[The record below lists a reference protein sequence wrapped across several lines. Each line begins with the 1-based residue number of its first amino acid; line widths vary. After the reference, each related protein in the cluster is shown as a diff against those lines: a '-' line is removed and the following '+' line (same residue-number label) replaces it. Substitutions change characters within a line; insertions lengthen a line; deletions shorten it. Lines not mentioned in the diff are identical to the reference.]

1 MGENTSDKKLIRGIS
16 LPGAVSLNMIDMIG
30 VGPFI
35 TIPLIISA
43 MGGPQAMIG
52 WVLGA
57 FLAMCD
63 GLVWAELGAAMPEAG
78 GSYQYL
84 KEIYGKKKFGKLA
97 PFLFIFQ
104 LSFSAPLSIAS
115 GCVGLAMYAA
125 YIFPSLNT
133 TFFNFDINIPIPILG
148 LMEANLSLSNGTF
161 AAIGICLL
169 AVLLLY
175 RRVNIINKIAQYLWV
190 GVILTVGWIIFSGVA
205 HFDSSLA
212 FNFPPGA
219 FNLTSG
225 FFLGLGSA
233 MLISVYD
240 YWGYYNVCFIGG
252 EIERPEKN
260 IPKAIII
267 SILLVGVMYIIMN
280 TSILGVIPWQEI
292 SETSNSD
299 AHKFIVSVFM
309 QKIYGS
315 WAGYLV
321 TVLIM
326 WTAFSSVFSLLLG
339 YSRVPYAASL
349 KGDYF
354 KAFSLV
360 HPKNNFPSFSLL
372 VMGVVACAF
381 CFLKLKDIIA
391 ALVVIRIIIQFLA
404 QTVGVIIYRIQRKDV
419 VRPFKMWLYPLPA
432 VIAFIGFIYV
442 LISRQNF
449 LKEVR
454 YAIVLIIIGTI
465 LFIWRTYLKKESPT
479 IQNNQGLKN

>member
-1 MGENTSDKKLIRGIS
+1 MIENTPDKNLVRGVS

-63 GLVWAELGAAMPEAG
+63 GLVWAELGAAMPKAG

-84 KEIYGKKKFGKLA
+84 KEIYGKKRFGRLV

-115 GCVGLAMYAA
+115 GCVGLAMYAS
-125 YIFPSLNT
+125 YIFPFLNRT
-133 TFFNFDINIPIPILG
+133 LFNLDLNIPIPL
-148 LMEANLSLSNGTF
+148 LDSLEANLSIGYSAL
-161 AAIGICLL
+161 AAVVICLL
-169 AVLLLY
+169 AVFLLY
-175 RRVNIINKIAQYLWV
+175 RRINIINKIAQYLWV
-190 GVILTVGWIIFSGVA
+190 GVIITVVWIIISGIA
-205 HFDSSLA
+205 HFDSKLA
-212 FNFPPGA
+212 FDFPPGA
-219 FNLTSG
+219 FNFTTG

-233 MLISVYD
+233 MLISIYD
-240 YWGYYNVCFIGG
+240 YWGYYNICFIGG
-252 EIERPEKN
+252 EIENPGKN

-267 SILLVGVMYIIMN
+267 SIVLVGLMYIVMN
-280 TSILGVIPWQEI
+280 TSILGVLPWREI
-292 SETSNSD
+292 SESSGSD
-299 AHKFIVSVFM
+299 AHKYIVSVFM
-309 QKIYGS
+309 QKIYGN

-321 TVLIM
+321 SILIM
-326 WTAFSSVFSLLLG
+326 WTAFASVFSLLLG
-339 YSRVPYAASL
+339 YSRVPYAASVQ
-349 KGDYF
+349 GDYF
-354 KAFSLV
+354 KVFSKV
-360 HPKNNFPSFSLL
+360 HPEKNFPHISLL
-372 VMGVVACAF
+372 VMGFVACAF

-432 VIAFIGFIYV
+432 VLSFIGFVYV
-442 LISRQNF
+442 LFSRPNF
-449 LKEVR
+449 LKEIN
-454 YAIVLIIIGTI
+454 YAGFIILIGTI
-465 LFIWRTYLKKESPT
+465 IFVWRKYKKSPIAES
-479 IQNNQGLKN
+479 NQ